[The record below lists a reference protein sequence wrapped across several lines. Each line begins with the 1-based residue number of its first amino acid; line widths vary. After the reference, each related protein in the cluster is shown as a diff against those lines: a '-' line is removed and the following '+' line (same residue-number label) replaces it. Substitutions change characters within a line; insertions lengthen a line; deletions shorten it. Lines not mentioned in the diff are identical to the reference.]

1 MLRTA
6 LAGGFALLLLLVV
19 AILHEGRLSLAVGFL
34 MAATLSN
41 LLLITYVIR
50 IMTREHAQA
59 VDLMKL
65 SSRMIERRAVQLQ
78 VAAEIA
84 RDATDTLD
92 LDSLL
97 RRTVESVRQRF
108 GYYHAGVFLVDESGQ
123 YAVLRAA
130 SGPSS
135 EKMLSQGHRLQI
147 GKQGIVGYV
156 TDNGE
161 SRVAL
166 DVAEDTVYF
175 KNPVLQQTRSEIA
188 IPLKSGTRII
198 GALDV
203 QSEKDHAFDLA
214 DITILQ
220 TLSDL
225 LAVAIDKA
233 NLHAEVQSHAA
244 ELEDRVRLRTAE
256 LVHERAKLKAILD
269 SMGEGVSYTE
279 AGQTQYLNHALYQMV
294 GADEAIANG
303 YQLQY
308 MSDDMGTRLTSEITE
323 AVRQDGIWRGE
334 VKVKRVDGTTFDA
347 GMTCSWVTGP
357 EDNPFGMVRI
367 IRDISQ
373 EKALQEQKS
382 RFVANASHELRT
394 PITNLMTQ
402 LYLIRRQPHKM
413 NEHLTVLE
421 QVTRRMRR
429 LVEDMLDLTRFER
442 GVIQIAPEPVIV
454 QDLVQSVVDVQQ
466 AEAAAKSIQL
476 DYDPEPVPLVIQ
488 ADFDRM
494 VQVVTN
500 LVINAIHYT
509 PDGGHIVVRVIE
521 HDGYAVI
528 GVQDN
533 GPGISLEH
541 LQQVFQPFF
550 RGQHGV
556 SGTGLGLSISRTI
569 VEQHGGQMSVDS
581 ELGQGSHFKIRLPL

>member
-1 MLRTA
+1 MMRTA

-19 AILHEGRLSLAVGFL
+19 ALLYEGQLSVGVGFL
-34 MAATLSN
+34 LAASLSN
-41 LLLITYVIR
+41 LLLITYTIR
-50 IMTREHAQA
+50 IMIREHAEA
-59 VDLMKL
+59 VDLMKQ

-92 LDSLL
+92 LDHLL

-108 GYYHAGVFLVDESGQ
+108 GYYHAAVFLVDESGQ

-130 SGPSS
+130 AGPSS
-135 EKMLSQGHRLQI
+135 EAMLSQGHRLQI

-166 DVAEDTVYF
+166 DVAEDTVHF

-188 IPLKSGTRII
+188 IPLKSGSRII

-203 QSEKDHAFDLA
+203 QSEEDHAFDLA

-244 ELEDRVRLRTAE
+244 ELEDRVRRRTAE
-256 LVHERAKLKAILD
+256 LAHERAKLKAILD

-279 AGQTQYLNHALYQMV
+279 GGQTQYLNPALYQMV
-294 GADEAIANG
+294 GADETTNNG

-308 MSDDMGTRLTSEITE
+308 MRDDVGTRLTSEITE

-347 GMTCSWVTGP
+347 GMTCSWVTDL

-373 EKALQEQKS
+373 EKALQEQMS

-413 NEHLTVLE
+413 NDHLTVLE

-429 LVEDMLDLTRFER
+429 LVEGMLDLTRFER
-442 GVIQIAPEPVIV
+442 GVIQIALEPVIV
-454 QDLVQSVVDVQQ
+454 QDLVQSVIDVQR
-466 AEAAAKSIQL
+466 AEADSRSIQL
-476 DYDPEPVPLVIQ
+476 DYDPGPAPLVIQ
-488 ADFDRM
+488 ADFDRI

-509 PDGGHIVVRVIE
+509 PSGGHIVVSISESDRYV
-521 HDGYAVI
+521 VI
-528 GVQDN
+528 GVEDN
-533 GPGISLEH
+533 GPGISPEH

-556 SGTGLGLSISRTI
+556 AGTGLGLSISRTI

-581 ELGQGSHFKIRLPL
+581 ELDQGSHFKIRLPL